1 MLVCEDPAT
10 KPDCTARAFSTVHL
24 NWPVFV
30 APEEKVFPVPKFGLR
45 GQAFSCWNAGRK
57 KARTGSEHVS
67 RTRERLELSA
77 PWGEKQHDLFWTP
90 WPELEKPCGL
100 VGHNK
105 SPTNGRGSICRGIRL
120 CKFRFARC
128 QPGEHPPISIC
139 FGLVFFSVHTQGTKM
154 LFLFFLFFVFCFF
167 SIGGEVPRH
176 SQTRRDQVG
185 TSNWVE
191 ALQILTHLLI

>member
-10 KPDCTARAFSTVHL
+10 KPDCTARAFSKVHL

-30 APEEKVFPVPKFGLR
+30 APEEKVFPVPRFGLR

-57 KARTGSEHVS
+57 RKRKWTRVKNKRKACFERTVG
-67 RTRERLELSA
+67 
-77 PWGEKQHDLFWTP
+77 WKKQHDLFWTDLDVLN
-90 WPELEKPCGL
+90 WRSLVTQ

-105 SPTNGRGSICRGIRL
+105 SPTNGLGSICRGIRL

-139 FGLVFFSVHTQGTKM
+139 FGLGFRYTHKEPRCCFSY
-154 LFLFFLFFVFCFF
+154 FFFVFHRRRYLGIARPAETR
-167 SIGGEVPRH
+167 SVR
-176 SQTRRDQVG
+176 QTG
-185 TSNWVE
+185 LKLSKY
-191 ALQILTHLLI
+191 LHIC

>member
-30 APEEKVFPVPKFGLR
+30 APEEKVFPVPRFGLR

-57 KARTGSEHVS
+57 QARTGSEHVKNKRKAWIE
-67 RTRERLELSA
+67 RTV
-77 PWGEKQHDLFWTP
+77 GEKTTWPLLNWP
-90 WPELEKPCGL
+90 WPVLEKPCGPHQ

-105 SPTNGRGSICRGIRL
+105 SPTNGRRSICRGIRL

-139 FGLVFFSVHTQGTKM
+139 FGLFFGHTQGTKM
-154 LFLFFLFFVFCFF
+154 LFHLILFFRLP
-167 SIGGEVPRH
+167 SEEVPRH